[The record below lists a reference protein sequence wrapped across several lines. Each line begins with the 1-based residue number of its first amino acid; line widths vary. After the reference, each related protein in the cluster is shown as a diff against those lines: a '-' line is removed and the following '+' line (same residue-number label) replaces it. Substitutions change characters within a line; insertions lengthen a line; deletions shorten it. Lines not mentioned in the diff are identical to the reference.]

1 MGGARRAASV
11 FGLRPPN
18 DLCRVETEVRIVL
31 RSSKTEPTGVRKF
44 LGLRQQGEALIQS
57 GPRSKYLLED
67 SYLFDRVCLGSC
79 YLPDF
84 CF

>member
-1 MGGARRAASV
+1 MHGSEAKW
-11 FGLRPPN
+11 
-18 DLCRVETEVRIVL
+18 L
-31 RSSKTEPTGVRKF
+31 RSSRLMFTHHRLNCRE
-44 LGLRQQGEALIQS
+44 QANALIQS